1 MNMLSRYFFKTIKSQ
16 LLALSIIPIII
27 LSIVLAVSYSLMQV
41 NYISKINYDY
51 GVTLTNNIGPA
62 CEFGILTGNQDF
74 LESIAEQVIATSHA
88 VNVTIYDEN
97 YQILLNRE
105 TEKPHKLP
113 DSWNRISDNMDS
125 KYYETENFTSFL
137 SAIYSRPVDVYD
149 DFDDIMES
157 NNEPD
162 DAIGYIKITLSK
174 EATNTEKQQVYIAS
188 MIITFF
194 AIIIFSMVALRYS
207 NRLAN
212 PIRQL
217 SNLTNKIEQGDLSSR
232 SPLDGSG
239 EVRELQFGIN
249 SMSDA
254 LLNSRQKMQQEV
266 IKATSSFKKANDEL
280 ENKNIKLAL
289 AEQSALDASKAKSQ
303 FLANMS
309 HEIRT
314 PLNGIIGFTKLL
326 QKTKLTSIQS
336 DYVNIVQRSSKTLL
350 NIINDILDFSKAENG
365 NLQIDKGS
373 LNLHDLIDDVIKIV
387 TPAAHEKDLI
397 LSYIIYQD
405 VNPNIISDEQK
416 IRHILLNLMSN
427 AIKFSHRGSV
437 EIRVSLDERRKAGE
451 EQLLFSVTDS
461 GIGINKESQQL
472 IFKEFQQ
479 ANSSTTRNY
488 GGTGLG
494 LPISK
499 HFAALLNGDITI
511 QSTLGKGSTFYV
523 TLDYQIDKTVAPPVI
538 TTFLI
543 GFKVLL
549 QSDDQLTL
557 FKLSHIVESLGAST
571 TDDVSLDLFE
581 QQIIQQDYALI
592 VIACRQQQITNGKTA
607 QQLHTINKHRP
618 ECKVLVLANS
628 CNPEL
633 LNLLPHHP
641 NSACISQP
649 FTNHTFTLA
658 LQQLIGVDITPPTAI
673 SETAPTTTSNFSHYR
688 ILIAEDNPINSKLLI
703 VLLEQF
709 EIQPKLVV
717 TGKQAVELCQKE
729 TFDLVFMDLHMPE
742 MDGIEA
748 TILIKQTQ
756 PKLPIIATTAD
767 ILANENNA
775 LINQGFERV
784 LSKPIDE
791 NKLIACLNEWLPSD
805 GTYTYQLLVQHFNGK
820 KELADEMYQM
830 LIKELKEKQP
840 LLSLLWKEQQQ
851 EELRQLVHKI
861 NGSAS
866 YCGVTQLQ
874 AAAQALE
881 IELKHNRLEQ
891 VPDKLEQLLA
901 AITAILD
908 ENPQVV

>member
-1 MNMLSRYFFKTIKSQ
+1 MNMLNRYFFKTIKSQ

-62 CEFGILTGNQDF
+62 CEFGILTGNQSF

-105 TEKPHKLP
+105 TEKSHKLP
-113 DSWNRISDNMDS
+113 ESWNSISGNMDS

-149 DFDDIMES
+149 NFDDITEDNS
-157 NNEPD
+157 ELD
-162 DAIGYIKITLSK
+162 EAIGYIKITLSK

-188 MIITFF
+188 MSITFF
-194 AIIIFSMVALRYS
+194 AIIIFSIVALRSS

-217 SNLTNKIEQGDLSSR
+217 SDLTKKIEQGDLTTR

-239 EVRELQFGIN
+239 EIRELQFGIN

-266 IKATSSFKKANDEL
+266 MKATSSFKKANDEL
-280 ENKNIKLAL
+280 ESKNIKLAL
-289 AEQSALDASKAKSQ
+289 AEKSALDASKAKSQ

-326 QKTKLTSIQS
+326 QKTKLTPIQS
-336 DYVNIVQRSSKTLL
+336 DYINIVQRSSKTLL

-365 NLQIDKGS
+365 HLQVDKGS
-373 LNLHDLIDDVIKIV
+373 LNLYELIDDVIKIV

-427 AIKFSHRGSV
+427 AIKFSHQGSI
-437 EIRVSLDERRKAGE
+437 EIRVSLDEGEETGE
-451 EQLLFSVTDS
+451 EQLLLSVTDS

-511 QSTLGKGSTFYV
+511 QSTPGEGSTFYV
-523 TLDYQIDKTVAPPVI
+523 TLDYQTDKTVPPPVI
-538 TTFLI
+538 TTFLTD
-543 GFKVLL
+543 FKVLL
-549 QSDDQLTL
+549 QSDDKLTL

-581 QQIIQQDYALI
+581 QQITQQEYNLI

-607 QQLHTINKHRP
+607 RQLHSINEHLP
-618 ECKVLVLANS
+618 QCKVLVLANS

-649 FTNHTFTLA
+649 FTHNAFTQA
-658 LQQLIGVDITPPTAI
+658 LQQLTGASPPSSTETLEITGPVA
-673 SETAPTTTSNFSHYR
+673 NDFSHYR
-688 ILIAEDNPINSKLLI
+688 ILIVEDNQINSKLLTA
-703 VLLEQF
+703 LLKQF
-709 EIQPKLVV
+709 EIEPKLAI
-717 TGKQAVELCQKE
+717 TGKQAVTLCEKE
-729 TFDLVFMDLHMPE
+729 SFDLVFMDLHMPE

-748 TILIKQTQ
+748 TILIKKTQ
-756 PKLPIIATTAD
+756 PELPIIATTAD
-767 ILANENNA
+767 ILANENNT
-775 LINQGFERV
+775 LINQGFDRV

-791 NKLIACLNEWLPSD
+791 SKLIACLNEWLPSD
-805 GTYTYQLLVQHFNGK
+805 GSHTYQLLVQHFNGR

-830 LIKELKEKQP
+830 LIKELKEKHP
-840 LLSLLWKEQQQ
+840 LLPLLWEKQQQ
-851 EELRQLVHKI
+851 EELKQLVHKI

-874 AAAQALE
+874 VAAQELE
-881 IELKHNRLEQ
+881 IALKRNQLEQ
-891 VPDKLEQLLA
+891 VPDKLKKLLTT
-901 AITAILD
+901 ITIILD
-908 ENPQVV
+908 ENH